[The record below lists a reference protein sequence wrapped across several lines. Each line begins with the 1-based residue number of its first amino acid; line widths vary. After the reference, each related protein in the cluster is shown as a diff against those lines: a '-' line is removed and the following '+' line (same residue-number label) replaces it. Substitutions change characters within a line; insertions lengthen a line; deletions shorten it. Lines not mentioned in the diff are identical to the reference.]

1 MKYRYVH
8 ESHVLRGR
16 DDNMPSAKNSSEL
29 QQRKVDACV
38 PPLLQGILNDK
49 CIVPFRRGQTIF
61 SQGDNADA
69 IFFIKTGQVKLTVI
83 SAKTGQKAVLAL
95 LGPRDLLGEGCLVGQ
110 SRRANTATSLKP
122 SILFRVEKAPMR
134 HALRKQPGLSEKFIV
149 SLLLRNIA
157 LQQGICDQLFN
168 HSEKRLARV
177 LLKLARL
184 STHTRVTD
192 TKVEVPS
199 HKTLAKMVGTTS
211 VQIAYLMRKFR
222 KLGLIDY
229 NGGLTIKT
237 GLLTNL
243 VLD

>member
-1 MKYRYVH
+1 
-8 ESHVLRGR
+8 
-16 DDNMPSAKNSSEL
+16 MPSAKNSSKR
-29 QQRKVDACV
+29 QQGRGDTYV
-38 PPLLQGILNDK
+38 PRLLQGILNDK
-49 CIVPFRRGQTIF
+49 RIVTFRRGQTIF

-69 IFFIKTGQVKLTVI
+69 IFFIKTGQVRLTVI

-110 SRRANTATSLKP
+110 SLRANTATSLKP
-122 SILFRVEKAPMR
+122 STLFRVEKAPMR
-134 HALRKQPGLSEKFIV
+134 RALFKQPELSEKFV
-149 SLLLRNIA
+149 LSLLLRNIA

-192 TKVEVPS
+192 AKVEVPS

-211 VQIAYLMRKFR
+211 AQIAYFMRKFR
-222 KLGLIDY
+222 KLGVIDY
-229 NGGLTIKT
+229 HGELTIKT
-237 GLLTNL
+237 GLLINL